1 MEEEEGEEFTSMAMD
16 SSSPTDLPFIK
27 ANLTLSKFFNVSVPI
42 EDKFNFRW
50 HLDKNNLTEQ
60 VSFELKSSTS
70 ANCQTCFSGESTW
83 SSATNPSVHQLCP
96 LSLQPRLCN
105 VLGEATIFF
114 DKIPFLHPPP
124 QITYITFFNS
134 RLVGALATKLA
145 NRFLHLFVKGGYV
158 KVGWC
163 WYHDKSLCY
172 LTERSYPSP
181 WAIFGSDRSSLH

>member
-1 MEEEEGEEFTSMAMD
+1 MEEEDGEDFTSMAMD

-60 VSFELKSSTS
+60 VISNRSVGAKLS
-70 ANCQTCFSGESTW
+70 QFSGEPTGSF
-83 SSATNPSVHQLCP
+83 APNPPLHQLCP
-96 LSLQPRLCN
+96 LPLQPRLCN

-158 KVGWC
+158 KVG
-163 WYHDKSLCY
+163 
-172 LTERSYPSP
+172 
-181 WAIFGSDRSSLH
+181 

>member
-1 MEEEEGEEFTSMAMD
+1 MEEEDGEEYTSMAMD

-60 VSFELKSSTS
+60 VSLRQRRQMSNVC
-70 ANCQTCFSGESTW
+70 AGEPTRP
-83 SSATNPSVHQLCP
+83 SATNPPVHQLCS

-105 VLGEATIFF
+105 VLGIKAPLDCKPFF
-114 DKIPFLHPPP
+114 TTPLSA

-134 RLVGALATKLA
+134 RVVGALATNLA

-158 KVGWC
+158 KVSQPTFC
-163 WYHDKSLCY
+163 H
-172 LTERSYPSP
+172 RSMASK
-181 WAIFGSDRSSLH
+181 

>member
-1 MEEEEGEEFTSMAMD
+1 MEEEDGEDFTSMAMD

-60 VSFELKSSTS
+60 VSSSIGLMGAKLS
-70 ANCQTCFSGESTW
+70 EFSGEPTG
-83 SSATNPSVHQLCP
+83 SAAPHPSLHQLCP
-96 LSLQPRLCN
+96 LPLQPRLCN
-105 VLGEATIFF
+105 VLGNSLNFKSLSNSHCTPE
-114 DKIPFLHPPP
+114 PP

-134 RLVGALATKLA
+134 RVVGALATNLA

-158 KVGWC
+158 KVGGTKRGGKET
-163 WYHDKSLCY
+163 YS
-172 LTERSYPSP
+172 SF
-181 WAIFGSDRSSLH
+181 IFRLAVSHSQ